1 MKKPI
6 NPIMIRSKVSMM
18 KTPIKHTLKFSGLLI
33 LAALTLAACSLPI
46 QEAETNQPEIA
57 QHDTA
62 PAASSQ
68 VVGPTSIPISE
79 EEIATEEVEEIEGT
93 ETKIEQ
99 EALEEPGTTTG
110 QANADEAF
118 TGITD
123 TEKASLIFMREE
135 EKLAHDVYLALYDL
149 WGLRLFQ
156 NIARSEETHTGAVK
170 RLLDTFNI
178 PDPAIDTPLGVFTNP
193 VLQKLYD
200 ELITQGERSL
210 ADALK
215 VGGAIE
221 EIDILDLQAALDE
234 TENPDIQRVYE
245 NLRRGSENHL
255 RAFTSTL
262 LQQTGETYIPQYI
275 DMSAYDGILTSAPT
289 RGGRGNNRRP

>member
-1 MKKPI
+1 
-6 NPIMIRSKVSMM
+6 MM
-18 KTPIKHTLKFSGLLI
+18 KPKIKLTLKFSGLLI

-46 QEAETNQPEIA
+46 QEAATNQSDSATVE
-57 QHDTA
+57 T
-62 PAASSQ
+62 SSP
-68 VVGPTSIPISE
+68 VVDPTSIPISE
-79 EEIATEEVEEIEGT
+79 EEIQNEILPEEAEEIELT
-93 ETKIEQ
+93 DAEVEQ
-99 EALEEPGTTTG
+99 ETVEEPGSTIG
-110 QANADEAF
+110 QEITDEGF

-149 WGLRLFQ
+149 WGLPLFQ
-156 NIARSEETHTGAVK
+156 NIASSEETHTNAVK

-178 PDPAIDTPLGVFTNP
+178 PDPALDTAPGVFTDP

-200 ELITQGERSL
+200 ELIAQGERSL

-215 VGGAIE
+215 VGGAVE

-234 TENPDIQRVYE
+234 TENPEIQRVFQ
-245 NLRRGSENHL
+245 NLLRGSENHL

-262 LQQTGETYIPQYI
+262 LQQTGETYIPQYL
-275 DMSAYDGILTSAPT
+275 DVSAYDGILASAPA
-289 RGGRGNNRRP
+289 RGGRVNNRRP